1 MPSIEE
7 LLEQAENETSAIE
20 PVNDILEIDP
30 ETRTVL
36 IPDTEI
42 IFGVEAD
49 QRAERKY
56 FRCPKIVGNNIDLS
70 ELEIYVIFQN
80 AGGSDE
86 ENRDAYHVQD
96 LEDTGDGY
104 VTFSWELTEKVTR
117 YVGQVSFVVV
127 ATRTLSDGTI
137 QNRWSTT
144 IATGKSLIG
153 LQTGMSENEQQQAS
167 DLYTQ
172 LITELNANAETK
184 KSEITSLTNEKK
196 SLLENTGTNQK
207 NLVESEGTKQ
217 IQAVENKGTATLAT
231 IPEDYTALNTSV
243 NDLNDLIHTK
253 APAIVEEATSGTE
266 ITVKDSAEGMRLQGM
281 NVYGKSW
288 QKTTTGK
295 NLSSIKNCQLSTNI
309 VESDIVPWT
318 KKDKI
323 YFSCDT
329 ENVENSKV
337 YCFFMYYD
345 ENKTKV
351 GANGVSLQADGTR
364 KEVVFGGKHAGSDS
378 SDVDL
383 TTVEY
388 VSLRVGLQSSSI
400 PTSFID
406 NIMLCDE
413 ANQPY
418 EPYTGGK
425 PSPSP
430 DYPQEIESVG
440 RVLSTGVQLINFM
453 YYAGRT
459 GYANGITFQFL
470 NDGSVLL
477 NGTATNKEEL
487 DIITISGSAYDN
499 YLDAGQYFLSGAK
512 SNSGVSLQVWK
523 DGNSKI
529 AEDSGSGVSF
539 VYAEREHAGIFV
551 SVKSGTVLKD
561 FLIKP
566 MLNFG
571 KSALPF
577 EPYTGGVPALYQK
590 DVEVELIGK
599 NLFDISQAYGYNCS
613 VVNGKVMQKNADTK
627 NLEWKIQMVNS
638 SNVILQEVIGDTNQ
652 RVTFSV
658 EVKSDEIAKIKY
670 GLNGTKVDT
679 LVIYKKNVLKS
690 GKTYTIDC
698 NLINSTQGSV
708 EFDNI
713 MLNEGDTA
721 LPYEPYH
728 EPQSLPIKTPTG
740 LPAIPV
746 PSGTSGIKYTDA
758 DGQAWIADEIDF
770 ARGKYIRRVWQAE
783 FDGSEDEEWAR
794 YSARTGWVN
803 NNGLPQ
809 VMKARTGFCNE
820 KKVGVLD
827 NDEIQLGSK
836 SKDDN
841 KMFYPN
847 SKYYDTSL
855 SDYGLSNWKAH
866 LSANPLKIMTY
877 LDNPIETDLS
887 EEQIQAYKAVHT
899 NKPTTIISNDA
910 DAWMDASYAADT
922 RIWIENKVKE
932 IVTS

>member
-7 LLEQAENETSAIE
+7 LLEQAENETNAIE

-36 IPDTEI
+36 IPDSEI

-80 AGGSDE
+80 AGGSEE

-117 YVGQVSFVVV
+117 YVGQVSFVVA
-127 ATRTLSDGTI
+127 ATRTLSDGTL

-172 LITELNANAETK
+172 LITELNAKAEIK
-184 KSEITSLTNEKK
+184 KNEITTLTNEKK

-243 NDLNDLIHTK
+243 NDLNDLMHMK

-266 ITVKDSAEGMRLQGM
+266 ITIKDSADGMRLQKF

-288 QKTTTGK
+288 QETTTGANLFNLTKNSETIKGITFDVRNNGTMHVSGTNNESSALYVTLGGFNVTKEQKVIFSGFYSDENSDIETYVQVGDSVVLGKINAYKSEGYVWTSTVTGIVNVRFKVRANVTVDIEFDKMMINIGDTVLPYEPYTGGKPSPSPEYPQEIESVGRVLSTGKNLFDFSKLNADYGLNTNDKTIVIPAKTNNVGYYNSLKELCPDIKAGDTYVLSAKTSNPEALRTVHLVNTNVDFNFGKAFILTEEQINDKISFYNNADTEKENVISEIQLEEGNIATSYEPYTGGVPALYQKNIEVKLMGK
-295 NLSSIKNCQLSTNI
+295 NLSSIKSCQLSTKR
-309 VESDIVPWT
+309 VKSDIIPWT
-318 KKDKI
+318 KKGVI

-329 ENVENSKV
+329 ENVTDSGANV
-337 YCFFMYYD
+337 GVIYYD
-345 ENKTKV
+345 ENKNRIGGN
-351 GANGVSLQADGTR
+351 GAVLKTNGKRNETSFTGS
-364 KEVVFGGKHAGSDS
+364 EAGSNS
-378 SDVDL
+378 TKIDL
-383 TTVEY
+383 TTVSY
-388 VSLRVGLQSSSI
+388 VVIFTGLLNDTYK
-400 PTSFID
+400 TSFID

-418 EPYTGGK
+418 EPYK
-425 PSPSP
+425 
-430 DYPQEIESVG
+430 Q
-440 RVLSTGVQLINFM
+440 
-453 YYAGRT
+453 
-459 GYANGITFQFL
+459 
-470 NDGSVLL
+470 
-477 NGTATNKEEL
+477 
-487 DIITISGSAYDN
+487 
-499 YLDAGQYFLSGAK
+499 
-512 SNSGVSLQVWK
+512 
-523 DGNSKI
+523 
-529 AEDSGSGVSF
+529 
-539 VYAEREHAGIFV
+539 
-551 SVKSGTVLKD
+551 
-561 FLIKP
+561 
-566 MLNFG
+566 
-571 KSALPF
+571 
-577 EPYTGGVPALYQK
+577 
-590 DVEVELIGK
+590 
-599 NLFDISQAYGYNCS
+599 
-613 VVNGKVMQKNADTK
+613 
-627 NLEWKIQMVNS
+627 
-638 SNVILQEVIGDTNQ
+638 
-652 RVTFSV
+652 
-658 EVKSDEIAKIKY
+658 
-670 GLNGTKVDT
+670 
-679 LVIYKKNVLKS
+679 
-690 GKTYTIDC
+690 
-698 NLINSTQGSV
+698 
-708 EFDNI
+708 
-713 MLNEGDTA
+713 
-721 LPYEPYH
+721 
-728 EPQSLPIKTPTG
+728 PQSLPITTPTG

-746 PSGTSGIKYTDA
+746 PSSTSGITYTDS

-770 ARGKYIRRVWQAE
+770 ARGKYIQRVWQAE
-783 FDGSEDEEWAR
+783 FDGSEDEKWFYDKGSNGFVINGLMKQNVVNRACISNKYLFDVNTVGIIPR
-794 YSARTGWVN
+794 IQTGWRGTAGDVIVVIGSFVDTDLDDK
-803 NNGLPQ
+803 GLGNF
-809 VMKARTGFCNE
+809 KADLAAT
-820 KKVGVLD
+820 
-827 NDEIQLGSK
+827 
-836 SKDDN
+836 
-841 KMFYPN
+841 
-847 SKYYDTSL
+847 
-855 SDYGLSNWKAH
+855 
-866 LSANPLKIMTY
+866 PLKVMTY

-922 RIWIENKVKE
+922 KIWIENKLKE